1 MKNKEMKVKAMSMAV
16 AMSMV
21 VGLCPSTIF
30 AATGSQTAKD
40 GTYTK
45 TAHVARTAEDDENED
60 EWNEYDVEVSL
71 KVEDGKF
78 SAITVTPGEGYNAES
93 DSYFAKAVSKSKGIQ
108 KMLVGKAATEDTI
121 NGWDSVSGATR
132 TSKAVKEAALAAI
145 KSANEEVTVDTT
157 KLEAA
162 ITAAEALKE
171 ADYTADSWSAMQTKL
186 TAAKAALTAKESQS
200 AVDTAAD
207 ELNTAVGNL
216 KKAQAEETK
225 YIVMNVPYNA
235 FYEAYN
241 LTDKAVWEVEDGVD
255 AVSTATTNKFKGTTG
270 LAKGTYNN
278 GKYIMGVTL
287 PVVVSA
293 EDYAKLNT
301 SLTES
306 DDYYFTTLDSEPEA
320 YSKLTVNKDGSYS
333 FSKVSDAKVSNK
345 YLSVTDLDLNAG
357 YGDYQVTID
366 GLGTKDGMK
375 VGENETKEYTL
386 YGAILNTT
394 AGKSYGMTS
403 LENLWVGTKKPNVEI
418 AWSIKEGQGLK
429 RGHGAGD
436 PFYQF
441 SDMNGATL
449 KSVTLITSLG
459 VIDVPCDIILDKYYE
474 GDLSGLTY
482 ALENDSKELSISG
495 IPSDLKDV
503 KISVSGG
510 LATDKEV
517 KNGKVELDKAP
528 NAGTQYTITISSSNY
543 PDITRT
549 TSTPITKDEK
559 TELQKWIDK
568 AVKTEGYEENADL
581 KEHVQE
587 AEEMLKNK
595 EALSYDAEELIGEL
609 TEKVKATYTSVEA
622 SATLKGNKL
631 EIALQDKELADFENP
646 TYTLSYRQGRGM
658 TTFASGKLE
667 NLKVELEKDPTVGT
681 DYTLTIVS
689 DNYQDIKTTVKASED
704 KTITTTELEAAIA
717 KAEALKEAD
726 YTADSWSAMQT
737 KLTAAKAALT
747 AKESQSAVDTAA
759 DELNTAVKALKKAE
773 VAKETYVLM
782 NIPYSEFYA
791 ADQVAGADSVSSAT
805 KAKTRSTLAAGSYH
819 VNSDGTDITGITYPV
834 KISDASVLKNYTQ
847 ITDDSKLS
855 ITVNIKGKETTTEYN
870 GKDALFE
877 SANYSYYILSETP
890 SYYKE
895 ATVNADGS
903 LSFSEVKGATAQKLS
918 DASIDFT
925 TDTKYGDYELD
936 VNGLPKTVNTVYG
949 VVIST
954 KEGDNYGL
962 RHLENI
968 WKKTKLAWS
977 TGFVTTS
984 HGNTLD
990 SKDYEKMMGQT
1001 INKITYYTD
1010 NGIYEIGADQYVPV
1024 KFNGTVAAENADVES
1039 GKVNLTVEGLPGDYQ
1054 AEYTVEGLEDVQV
1067 KDGVLTYKTKGAEIG
1082 KYTLKVSDKSGKY
1095 ADLTT
1100 DFELTKEAVPVV
1112 FNNESAA
1119 LVAAEGYAA
1128 EDVTSYVKKIKSV
1141 TVDGTEYAA
1150 TGKRAVKIIKE
1161 DGTIDTT
1168 AAPFKDAENGHG
1180 FKISVKA
1187 TGYAKDY
1194 EFTYT
1199 LSQESEYTYAYVGLS
1214 WAEYWAD
1221 ENVQAAGDTSSSDA
1235 KDSKGE
1241 SDKGAFDTVTR
1252 ATVNH
1257 GLHRGSFQCNAVI
1270 KAENGKEYAVEY
1282 WTDGT
1287 TAVLTDGSKITFN
1300 RGEITE
1306 ESGATTKMT
1315 EYDVLGLK
1323 YVPVKVKTSDLDALK
1338 ASYRVI
1344 ENGSELAG
1352 GYSEKNLVS
1361 YTGLVANVT
1370 ENTNGL
1376 KTATKN
1382 EDGSFSFSARV
1393 NNGSESGIKDQAL
1406 KTAPTAEEAG
1416 LKVKEASGSYGE
1428 FLRVDLTGNYGDLG
1442 SNLQT
1447 VTWTYYGDDS
1457 TYTNVKATYGTK
1469 FAADNW
1475 MHKAM
1480 GIQLGLTD
1488 SLRCK
1493 LPEGTDGT
1501 GYWTITLTAL
1511 GYNDVTYKFQAT
1523 EENIVKESEDKTIT
1537 TTELEAAIA
1546 KAEALKEAEYT
1557 AESWAS
1563 MQMELQEAKDE
1574 LKNPKTQATV
1584 DEAVSHLNAAVE
1596 ALVKKEEP
1604 AAVDTSSLEKVIS
1617 DAAALKEADY
1627 TVDSWKALQ
1636 SALTDAKS
1644 ALNAKES
1651 QEKVDKAT
1659 DALNTAIK
1667 ALVKNG
1673 NQAGSQNGSATPTV
1687 TKKAGTTTDGSA
1699 SKGTS
1704 GSKAAKTGDPANV
1717 LGLLGLAFS
1726 SLGAGVGGFAW
1737 KRKRK

>member
-145 KSANEEVTVDTT
+145 KSANEAVTVDTT

-162 ITAAEALKE
+162 ITA
-171 ADYTADSWSAMQTKL
+171 
-186 TAAKAALTAKESQS
+186 
-200 AVDTAAD
+200 
-207 ELNTAVGNL
+207 
-216 KKAQAEETK
+216 
-225 YIVMNVPYNA
+225 
-235 FYEAYN
+235 
-241 LTDKAVWEVEDGVD
+241 
-255 AVSTATTNKFKGTTG
+255 
-270 LAKGTYNN
+270 
-278 GKYIMGVTL
+278 
-287 PVVVSA
+287 
-293 EDYAKLNT
+293 
-301 SLTES
+301 
-306 DDYYFTTLDSEPEA
+306 
-320 YSKLTVNKDGSYS
+320 
-333 FSKVSDAKVSNK
+333 
-345 YLSVTDLDLNAG
+345 
-357 YGDYQVTID
+357 
-366 GLGTKDGMK
+366 
-375 VGENETKEYTL
+375 
-386 YGAILNTT
+386 
-394 AGKSYGMTS
+394 
-403 LENLWVGTKKPNVEI
+403 
-418 AWSIKEGQGLK
+418 
-429 RGHGAGD
+429 
-436 PFYQF
+436 
-441 SDMNGATL
+441 
-449 KSVTLITSLG
+449 
-459 VIDVPCDIILDKYYE
+459 
-474 GDLSGLTY
+474 
-482 ALENDSKELSISG
+482 
-495 IPSDLKDV
+495 
-503 KISVSGG
+503 
-510 LATDKEV
+510 
-517 KNGKVELDKAP
+517 
-528 NAGTQYTITISSSNY
+528 
-543 PDITRT
+543 
-549 TSTPITKDEK
+549 
-559 TELQKWIDK
+559 
-568 AVKTEGYEENADL
+568 
-581 KEHVQE
+581 
-587 AEEMLKNK
+587 
-595 EALSYDAEELIGEL
+595 
-609 TEKVKATYTSVEA
+609 
-622 SATLKGNKL
+622 
-631 EIALQDKELADFENP
+631 
-646 TYTLSYRQGRGM
+646 
-658 TTFASGKLE
+658 
-667 NLKVELEKDPTVGT
+667 
-681 DYTLTIVS
+681 
-689 DNYQDIKTTVKASED
+689 
-704 KTITTTELEAAIA
+704 
-717 KAEALKEAD
+717 AEALKEAD

-805 KAKTRSTLAAGSYH
+805 KAKTRSTLVAGSYH

-855 ITVNIKGKETTTEYN
+855 ITVNMKGKETTTEYN

-877 SANYSYYILSETP
+877 SASYSYYILSETP

-903 LSFSEVKGATAQKLS
+903 LSFSEVKGATAQKIS

-936 VNGLPKTVNTVYG
+936 VKGLPKTVNTVYG
-949 VVIST
+949 VVLST

-968 WKKTKLAWS
+968 WKKKELAWS

-984 HGNTLD
+984 HGNTLN
-990 SKDYEKMMGQT
+990 SKDYKKMMGQT

-1010 NGIYEIGADQYVPV
+1010 NGIYEIDADQYVPV
-1024 KFNGTVAAENADVES
+1024 KFNGTIAAENADVES
-1039 GKVNLTVEGLPGDYQ
+1039 GKVNVTVEGLPSDYQ

-1100 DFELTKEAVPVV
+1100 DFELTTEAVPVV
-1112 FNNESAA
+1112 FNSESAA

-1128 EDVTSYVKKIKSV
+1128 EDVTSYVKNIESV
-1141 TVDGTEYAA
+1141 TVDGKEYAA

-1168 AAPFKDAENGHG
+1168 AAPFKNAENGHG

-1214 WAEYWAD
+1214 WAEYWAA
-1221 ENVQAAGDTSSSDA
+1221 ENVQAAGNTSSSDA

-1457 TYTNVKATYGTK
+1457 TYTNAKATYGTK

-1488 SLRCK
+1488 SLRCT

-1523 EENIVKESEDKTIT
+1523 EENIVKASEDKTIT

-1596 ALVKKEEP
+1596 ALVKAEGDKTEEP

-1659 DALNTAIK
+1659 DALNKAIK

>member
-45 TAHVARTAEDDENED
+45 TAHVTRTEDDEWE
-60 EWNEYDVEVSL
+60 EYDVEVSL

-78 SAITVTPGEGYNAES
+78 SEITVTPKEGYNEENA
-93 DSYFAKAVSKSKGIQ
+93 SYFKKAYSKPKGFKTKLEGQ
-108 KMLVGKAATEDTI
+108 AATEDTI
-121 NGWDSVSGATR
+121 NSWDTVSSATC
-132 TSKAVKEAALAAI
+132 TSDAIKKAALEAIQSAPAAG
-145 KSANEEVTVDTT
+145 ETVTIDTA
-157 KLEAA
+157 KLESA
-162 ITAAEALKE
+162 ITAAEKLTE
-171 ADYTADSWSAMQTKL
+171 SDYTADSWSAMQTKL
-186 TAAKAALTAKESQS
+186 TVAKAALK
-200 AVDTAAD
+200 
-207 ELNTAVGNL
+207 
-216 KKAQAEETK
+216 
-225 YIVMNVPYNA
+225 
-235 FYEAYN
+235 
-241 LTDKAVWEVEDGVD
+241 
-255 AVSTATTNKFKGTTG
+255 
-270 LAKGTYNN
+270 
-278 GKYIMGVTL
+278 
-287 PVVVSA
+287 
-293 EDYAKLNT
+293 
-301 SLTES
+301 
-306 DDYYFTTLDSEPEA
+306 
-320 YSKLTVNKDGSYS
+320 
-333 FSKVSDAKVSNK
+333 
-345 YLSVTDLDLNAG
+345 
-357 YGDYQVTID
+357 
-366 GLGTKDGMK
+366 
-375 VGENETKEYTL
+375 
-386 YGAILNTT
+386 
-394 AGKSYGMTS
+394 
-403 LENLWVGTKKPNVEI
+403 
-418 AWSIKEGQGLK
+418 
-429 RGHGAGD
+429 
-436 PFYQF
+436 
-441 SDMNGATL
+441 
-449 KSVTLITSLG
+449 
-459 VIDVPCDIILDKYYE
+459 
-474 GDLSGLTY
+474 
-482 ALENDSKELSISG
+482 
-495 IPSDLKDV
+495 
-503 KISVSGG
+503 
-510 LATDKEV
+510 
-517 KNGKVELDKAP
+517 
-528 NAGTQYTITISSSNY
+528 
-543 PDITRT
+543 
-549 TSTPITKDEK
+549 
-559 TELQKWIDK
+559 
-568 AVKTEGYEENADL
+568 
-581 KEHVQE
+581 
-587 AEEMLKNK
+587 
-595 EALSYDAEELIGEL
+595 
-609 TEKVKATYTSVEA
+609 
-622 SATLKGNKL
+622 
-631 EIALQDKELADFENP
+631 
-646 TYTLSYRQGRGM
+646 
-658 TTFASGKLE
+658 
-667 NLKVELEKDPTVGT
+667 
-681 DYTLTIVS
+681 
-689 DNYQDIKTTVKASED
+689 
-704 KTITTTELEAAIA
+704 
-717 KAEALKEAD
+717 
-726 YTADSWSAMQT
+726 
-737 KLTAAKAALT
+737 

-791 ADQVAGADSVSSAT
+791 ADKVAGADSVSSAT

-834 KISDASVLKNYTQ
+834 KISDASVMKNYTQ

-855 ITVNIKGKETTTEYN
+855 ITVNIKGKEKTTEYN

-877 SANYSYYILSETP
+877 SASYSYYILSETP

-903 LSFSEVKGATAQKLS
+903 FSFSEVKGATAQKLS

-936 VNGLPKTVNTVYG
+936 VNGLPKSVNTVYG

-968 WKKTKLAWS
+968 WKKKELAWS

-984 HGNTLD
+984 HGNTLN

-1010 NGIYEIGADQYVPV
+1010 NGIYEIDTNQYVPI
-1024 KFNGTVAAENADVES
+1024 KFNGTIAAENADVKS
-1039 GKVNLTVEGLPGDYQ
+1039 GKVNVTVEGLPSDYQ

-1067 KDGVLTYKTKGAEIG
+1067 KEGVLTYKTNGAETG
-1082 KYTLKVSDKSGKY
+1082 RYTLKVSDKSGKY
-1095 ADLTT
+1095 ADLKT
-1100 DFELTKEAVPVV
+1100 DFELTTEAVPVV
-1112 FNNESAA
+1112 FNSESAA

-1128 EDVTSYVKKIKSV
+1128 DDVTSYVKKIKSV

-1168 AAPFKDAENGHG
+1168 AAPFKNAENGQE
-1180 FKISVKA
+1180 FKITVKA
-1187 TGYAKDY
+1187 TGYAKDC

-1199 LSQESEYTYAYVGLS
+1199 VAQESEYTYAYVGLS
-1214 WAEYWAD
+1214 WAEYWAA

-1235 KDSKGE
+1235 KDAKGE

-1252 ATVNH
+1252 ATVTH

-1315 EYDVLGLK
+1315 EYDVFGLK
-1323 YVPVKVKTSDLDALK
+1323 YVPVKVKTSDLEALK
-1338 ASYRVI
+1338 TKYRVI

-1382 EDGSFSFSARV
+1382 ENGSFSFSARV

-1406 KTAPTAEEAG
+1406 KTAPSAEEAG
-1416 LKVKEASGSYGE
+1416 LTVKEASGSYGE
-1428 FLRVDLTGNYGDLG
+1428 FLRVDLTRNYGDLG

-1457 TYTNVKATYGTK
+1457 TYTNAKATYGTK

-1488 SLRCK
+1488 SLRCT

-1523 EENIVKESEDKTIT
+1523 EENIVKASENEKIT

-1546 KAEALKEAEYT
+1546 KAEALKEADYT

-1596 ALVKKEEP
+1596 ALVKAEGDKKEEP
-1604 AAVDTSSLEKVIS
+1604 TAVDTSSLEKVIS
-1617 DAAALKEADY
+1617 NAAALKEADY
-1627 TVDSWKALQ
+1627 TTDSWKALQ

-1659 DALNTAIK
+1659 DALNKAIK

-1687 TKKAGTTTDGSA
+1687 TKKAGTTTNGSA

>member
-145 KSANEEVTVDTT
+145 KSANEAVTVDTT
-157 KLEAA
+157 KLEVA

-186 TAAKAALTAKESQS
+186 TS
-200 AVDTAAD
+200 
-207 ELNTAVGNL
+207 
-216 KKAQAEETK
+216 
-225 YIVMNVPYNA
+225 
-235 FYEAYN
+235 
-241 LTDKAVWEVEDGVD
+241 
-255 AVSTATTNKFKGTTG
+255 
-270 LAKGTYNN
+270 
-278 GKYIMGVTL
+278 
-287 PVVVSA
+287 
-293 EDYAKLNT
+293 
-301 SLTES
+301 
-306 DDYYFTTLDSEPEA
+306 
-320 YSKLTVNKDGSYS
+320 
-333 FSKVSDAKVSNK
+333 
-345 YLSVTDLDLNAG
+345 
-357 YGDYQVTID
+357 
-366 GLGTKDGMK
+366 
-375 VGENETKEYTL
+375 
-386 YGAILNTT
+386 
-394 AGKSYGMTS
+394 
-403 LENLWVGTKKPNVEI
+403 
-418 AWSIKEGQGLK
+418 
-429 RGHGAGD
+429 
-436 PFYQF
+436 
-441 SDMNGATL
+441 
-449 KSVTLITSLG
+449 
-459 VIDVPCDIILDKYYE
+459 
-474 GDLSGLTY
+474 
-482 ALENDSKELSISG
+482 
-495 IPSDLKDV
+495 
-503 KISVSGG
+503 
-510 LATDKEV
+510 
-517 KNGKVELDKAP
+517 
-528 NAGTQYTITISSSNY
+528 
-543 PDITRT
+543 
-549 TSTPITKDEK
+549 
-559 TELQKWIDK
+559 
-568 AVKTEGYEENADL
+568 
-581 KEHVQE
+581 
-587 AEEMLKNK
+587 
-595 EALSYDAEELIGEL
+595 
-609 TEKVKATYTSVEA
+609 
-622 SATLKGNKL
+622 
-631 EIALQDKELADFENP
+631 
-646 TYTLSYRQGRGM
+646 
-658 TTFASGKLE
+658 
-667 NLKVELEKDPTVGT
+667 
-681 DYTLTIVS
+681 
-689 DNYQDIKTTVKASED
+689 
-704 KTITTTELEAAIA
+704 
-717 KAEALKEAD
+717 
-726 YTADSWSAMQT
+726 
-737 KLTAAKAALT
+737 AKAALT

-805 KAKTRSTLAAGSYH
+805 KAKTRSTLVAGSYH

-855 ITVNIKGKETTTEYN
+855 ITVNMKGKETTTEYN

-877 SANYSYYILSETP
+877 SASYSYYILSETP

-968 WKKTKLAWS
+968 WKKKELAWS

-984 HGNTLD
+984 HGNTLN

-1010 NGIYEIGADQYVPV
+1010 NGIYEIDADQYVPI
-1024 KFNGTVAAENADVES
+1024 KFNGTIAAENADVKS
-1039 GKVNLTVEGLPGDYQ
+1039 GKVNVTVEGLPGDYQ
-1054 AEYTVEGLEDVQV
+1054 AEYTVKGLEDAQV

-1095 ADLTT
+1095 ADLET
-1100 DFELTKEAVPVV
+1100 DFELTTEAVPVV
-1112 FNNESAA
+1112 FNSESAA

-1128 EDVTSYVKKIKSV
+1128 DDVTSYVKNIESV
-1141 TVDGTEYAA
+1141 TVDGKEYAA

-1168 AAPFKDAENGHG
+1168 AAPFKNAENGHG

-1214 WAEYWAD
+1214 WAEYWAA

-1382 EDGSFSFSARV
+1382 ENGSFSFSARV

-1406 KTAPTAEEAG
+1406 KTAPTAEKAG
-1416 LKVKEASGSYGE
+1416 LTVKEASGSYGE

-1442 SNLQT
+1442 SNLQI

-1457 TYTNVKATYGTK
+1457 TYTNAKATYGTK

-1523 EENIVKESEDKTIT
+1523 EENIVKASEGEKIT

-1546 KAEALKEAEYT
+1546 KAEALTESDYT

-1596 ALVKKEEP
+1596 ALVKAEGDKKEEP
-1604 AAVDTSSLEKVIS
+1604 TAVDTSSLEKVIS
-1617 DAAALKEADY
+1617 NAAALKEADY
-1627 TVDSWKALQ
+1627 TADSWKALQ

-1659 DALNTAIK
+1659 DKLNSAIK

-1717 LGLLGLAFS
+1717 LGLLGLAIS